1 MRFEVTFHTTYT
13 DEGKRIGKPSDTFI
27 VPEGTIRHEAAV
39 RTEPPENL
47 EYRERNDAEINPDY
61 IGTETWE
68 YDVEDGRD
76 EDFREILR
84 HSPYVVEYTEL
95 PEAA

>member
-13 DEGKRIGKPSDTFI
+13 DEGQRIGKPSNTFS
-27 VPEGTIRHEAAV
+27 VPEGTIRYESPV

-47 EYRERNDAEINPDY
+47 GYREQPDAENNPDY

-68 YDVEDGRD
+68 YDSADGRE
-76 EDFREILR
+76 EDFREVLR